1 MIWIRE
7 MKNIFAQCEHQ
18 GLGVDVKILCLL
30 NNNIKVFIV
39 CCFKVKLTHILR
51 VQLDGMNT
59 KRKHKSKVSVNAT
72 YRFEFHSN
80 LSNLNRHK
88 YT

>member
-1 MIWIRE
+1 MIWIQE
-7 MKNIFAQCEHQ
+7 MKNIFAQCEHH

-39 CCFKVKLTHILR
+39 CCFKGKLTHVLR
-51 VQLDGMNT
+51 VQLDGMNA
-59 KRKHKSKVSVNAT
+59 KRKHDVNAT
-72 YRFEFHSN
+72 YWRIHRFEFHSIF
-80 LSNLNRHK
+80 SNLNRHK